1 MISIKRWDNGEVI
14 HSGDFKSV
22 KECLEDGVSKGV
34 SFYRADLIGSNLRDS
49 NLSCSN
55 LSYSSLIGSNLS
67 YSNLSGSNLIGS
79 NLRDSNLSCS
89 NLSYSSLIGSNLSF
103 SNLSGSNL
111 IGSDLR
117 GAIGNGTE
125 VKSLQVSP
133 HKLTYYN
140 GELWG
145 GCTHKTCEDWLA
157 YEGEGLDESDKEYLE
172 KITKPFIR
180 MCEGV

>member
-34 SFYRADLIGSNLRDS
+34 SFYRAD
-49 NLSCSN
+49 
-55 LSYSSLIGSNLS
+55 
-67 YSNLSGSNLIGS
+67 LIGS